1 MSFCNCTGRFNC
13 TYAAVVASIA
23 VGVITAF
30 LTIMGVVTLTSAFL
44 WVTLGIATVY
54 LAVAL
59 IATAIAQC
67 HIEHCSAL
75 PALLFGVLGTV
86 LFSIILL
93 AVTFAATSVVGAIFA
108 GILLFFLFLTFT
120 ATACYVRCLA
130 KTRCHQTI

>member
-1 MSFCNCTGRFNC
+1 MSFCNCSSRFNC

-30 LTIMGVVTLTSAFL
+30 LTIMGVIALTPAFL
-44 WVTLGIATVY
+44 WVTLGVAAVY
-54 LAVAL
+54 LAVVL
-59 IATAIAQC
+59 IATAIAHCC

-75 PALLFGVLGTV
+75 SALLIGILGTV

-93 AVTFAATSVVGAIFA
+93 AVTFAATSVIGAIFA
-108 GILLFFLFLTFT
+108 GVLLFFLSLTFT

-130 KTRCHQTI
+130 KSRYN